1 MIRNNMEMPTKRR
14 NPFEQ
19 PLNSE
24 TKPEDST
31 PAKTQKTTK
40 TAAPKAAPKKAK
52 PKIDP
57 RTGIAIK
64 EEPKKTTK
72 TAAKATTKKAASKE
86 TASKTTTKKTTT
98 KAAPK
103 KTATKKTTTKKA
115 TTKTTTSKAKPKI
128 DPKTGT
134 AIGKEPKVKVVK
146 EKTPKGT
153 TIKKQ
158 PVPVKKPPVVESEEF
173 EVIAD
178 TFTMPTTPEV
188 EVEKQESVK
197 PVYKALP
204 RKSARELTIEP
215 APRKPVEKVKPQP
228 APKEPVVIVRPTPKK
243 TRQYSK
249 DEKALFKRLDESFT
263 YIANLTTVIEE
274 KTMDTKS
281 IPDLTIGELHVI
293 EMVNRYN
300 NKPMS
305 LIANKLKVTVG
316 SLTIGVN
323 RLVQKDY
330 LLRIRDEMDHRVILL
345 SVTPKGKKVL
355 KVHDKF
361 HEDILGLVL
370 DTLNLPMTEK
380 IITQFAKVLEMYY
393 DPIGAAEAAAKEKDK
408 EKKKK

>member
-1 MIRNNMEMPTKRR
+1 MEMPTKRR

-19 PLNSE
+19 PINGDNTSEVSVPDKTKKE
-24 TKPEDST
+24 TK
-31 PAKTQKTTK
+31 A
-40 TAAPKAAPKKAK
+40 AAPKAAPKKVK

-64 EEPKKTTK
+64 EEPKKTS
-72 TAAKATTKKAASKE
+72 KAASTKE
-86 TASKTTTKKTTT
+86 TAKKTTDKKT
-98 KAAPK
+98 TSKKATPK
-103 KTATKKTTTKKA
+103 KTASKA
-115 TTKTTTSKAKPKI
+115 TAKTTTSKKAATKATPSKVKPKI

-134 AIGKEPKVKVVK
+134 AIVKEPKVTVSK
-146 EKTPKGT
+146 EKTSRGT

-158 PVPVKKPPVVESEEF
+158 PVVAKKQPVLENQPLEDASNTLVP
-173 EVIAD
+173 
-178 TFTMPTTPEV
+178 TTTPEV
-188 EVEKQESVK
+188 QEEQPVSLK
-197 PVYKALP
+197 PVSKALP
-204 RKSARELTIEP
+204 KKSARELTIEP
-215 APRKPVEKVKPQP
+215 APRKPAEKVKPLP
-228 APKEPVVIVRPTPKK
+228 VPKEPIVIVRPTPKK

-274 KTMDTKS
+274 RTMDTKS

-300 NKPMS
+300 NKPMT

-355 KVHDKF
+355 KTHDKF

-370 DTLNLPMTEK
+370 DNLNLPMTEK